1 MNNSKIEYLVGKKS
15 DLNGILKPFSN
26 EIISFL
32 DDFSRLIN
40 SRKSLK
46 IFPDIKALAFFCREK
61 NILNFKKKYYNPER
75 IRFGL
80 GLIFHITP
88 SNIPTNFMYS
98 LIFGLISGNANI
110 VKVPSRKF
118 DEIKIICDEIEYLLK
133 KRKHSKVKEMI
144 KILRYDSN
152 ENQIT
157 TDISEISDARL
168 IWGGDK
174 TIEQIRK
181 IKTKARTIDV
191 PFSDRYSISIINSDK
206 LLQLPNYKFNIFLKN
221 FYNDTYEVDQNAC
234 SSPHIILWEGSNKND
249 AKNLF
254 WNNLNIVVK
263 KNYNPP
269 NISSIDNYCRLSK
282 ELIENNNIKSFKLFN
297 KSLYVIKLKKIY
309 PEIFIE
315 KSKWGFFYECNIKNL
330 QNIHYLVNKK
340 LQTVT
345 YFGYSKKFMEKFFS
359 KYNFKG
365 IDRVV
370 PIGQALNINLVWDG
384 YDLTNK
390 LSREIE
396 IK

>member
-15 DLNGILKPFSN
+15 DLNVTLKPFSD

-46 IFPDIKALAFFCREK
+46 IFPDIKALAFFCRKK

-118 DEIKIICDEIEYLLK
+118 DEIKIICDEIGYLLK
-133 KRKHSKVKEMI
+133 KRKNSKVKNMI

-157 TDISEISDARL
+157 NDISEISDARL

-206 LLQLPNYKFNIFLKN
+206 LLQLPNYKFNILLKN

-234 SSPHIILWEGSNKND
+234 SSPHVILWQGGQKIA
-249 AKNLF
+249 AKKKF
-254 WNNLNIVVK
+254 WNNLNLLVK

-269 NISSIDNYCRLSK
+269 AISSIDNYCRLSK
-282 ELIENNNIKSFKLFN
+282 ELIENNNIHSFKLFN
-297 KSLYVIKLKKIY
+297 KALYVIKLKKIY

-315 KSKWGFFYECNIKNL
+315 KSKWGFFYECNINNL
-330 QNIHYLVNKK
+330 NNIHHLVKKK
-340 LQTVT
+340 LQTIT
-345 YFGYSKKFMEKFFS
+345 YFGYSKIFLEKFFS
-359 KYNFKG
+359 EYNFNG

-384 YDLTNK
+384 YDLTTK

-396 IK
+396 IR

>member
-15 DLNGILKPFSN
+15 DLNVTLKPFSD

-46 IFPDIKALAFFCREK
+46 IFPDIKALAFFCRKK

-118 DEIKIICDEIEYLLK
+118 DEIKIICDEIGYLLK
-133 KRKHSKVKEMI
+133 KRKNSKVKNMI

-157 TDISEISDARL
+157 NDISEISDARL

-206 LLQLPNYKFNIFLKN
+206 LLQLPNYKFNILLKN

-234 SSPHIILWEGSNKND
+234 SSPHVILWQGGQKIA
-249 AKNLF
+249 AKKKF
-254 WNNLNIVVK
+254 WNNLNLLVK

-269 NISSIDNYCRLSK
+269 AISSIDNYCRLSK
-282 ELIENNNIKSFKLFN
+282 ELIENNNIHSFKLFN
-297 KSLYVIKLKKIY
+297 KALYVIKLKKIY

-315 KSKWGFFYECNIKNL
+315 KSKWGFFYECNINNL
-330 QNIHYLVNKK
+330 NNIHHLVKKK
-340 LQTVT
+340 LQTIT
-345 YFGYSKKFMEKFFS
+345 YFGYSKIFLEKSFS
-359 KYNFKG
+359 EYNFNG

-384 YDLTNK
+384 YDLTTK

-396 IK
+396 IR

>member
-80 GLIFHITP
+80 GLVFHITP

-206 LLQLPNYKFNIFLKN
+206 LLQLPNYKFNILLKN

-234 SSPHIILWEGSNKND
+234 SSPHIILWQGGQKID
-249 AKNLF
+249 AKKKF
-254 WNNLNIVVK
+254 WNNLNLLVK

-269 NISSIDNYCRLSK
+269 AISSIDNYCRLSK
-282 ELIENNNIKSFKLFN
+282 ELIENNNIHSFKLFN
-297 KSLYVIKLKKIY
+297 KALYVIKLKKIY

-315 KSKWGFFYECNIKNL
+315 KSKWGFFYECNINNL
-330 QNIHYLVNKK
+330 KNIHHLVKKK
-340 LQTVT
+340 LQTIT
-345 YFGYSKKFMEKFFS
+345 YFGYSKIYLEKFFNE
-359 KYNFKG
+359 YNFNG

-396 IK
+396 IR

>member
-15 DLNGILKPFSN
+15 DLNGTLKPFSD

-46 IFPDIKALAFFCREK
+46 IFPDIKALAFFCRKK

-118 DEIKIICDEIEYLLK
+118 DEIKIICDEIGYLLK
-133 KRKHSKVKEMI
+133 KRKNSKVKNMI

-157 TDISEISDARL
+157 NDISEISDARL

-206 LLQLPNYKFNIFLKN
+206 LLQLPNYKFNILLKN

-234 SSPHIILWEGSNKND
+234 SSPHVILWQGGQKIA
-249 AKNLF
+249 AKKKF
-254 WNNLNIVVK
+254 WNNLNLLVK

-269 NISSIDNYCRLSK
+269 AISSIDNYCRLSK
-282 ELIENNNIKSFKLFN
+282 ELIENNNIHSFKLFN
-297 KSLYVIKLKKIY
+297 KALYVIKLKKIY

-315 KSKWGFFYECNIKNL
+315 KSKWGFFYECNINNL
-330 QNIHYLVNKK
+330 NNIHHLVKKK
-340 LQTVT
+340 LQTIT
-345 YFGYSKKFMEKFFS
+345 YFGYSKIFLKKFFS
-359 KYNFKG
+359 EYNFNG

-384 YDLTNK
+384 YDLTTK

-396 IK
+396 IR

>member
-1 MNNSKIEYLVGKKS
+1 
-15 DLNGILKPFSN
+15 
-26 EIISFL
+26 
-32 DDFSRLIN
+32 
-40 SRKSLK
+40 
-46 IFPDIKALAFFCREK
+46 
-61 NILNFKKKYYNPER
+61 
-75 IRFGL
+75 
-80 GLIFHITP
+80 
-88 SNIPTNFMYS
+88 MYS

-118 DEIKIICDEIEYLLK
+118 DEIKIICDEIGYLLK
-133 KRKHSKVKEMI
+133 KRKNSKVKNMI

-157 TDISEISDARL
+157 NDISEISDARL

-206 LLQLPNYKFNIFLKN
+206 LLQLPNYKFNILLKN

-234 SSPHIILWEGSNKND
+234 SSPHVILWQGGQKIA
-249 AKNLF
+249 AKKKF
-254 WNNLNIVVK
+254 WNNLNLLVK

-269 NISSIDNYCRLSK
+269 AISSIDNYCRLSK
-282 ELIENNNIKSFKLFN
+282 ELIENNNIHSFKLFN
-297 KSLYVIKLKKIY
+297 KALYVIKLKKIY

-315 KSKWGFFYECNIKNL
+315 KSKWGFFYECNINNL
-330 QNIHYLVNKK
+330 NNIHHLVKKK
-340 LQTVT
+340 LQTIT
-345 YFGYSKKFMEKFFS
+345 YFGYSKIFLEKFFS
-359 KYNFKG
+359 EYNFNG

-384 YDLTNK
+384 YDLTTK

-396 IK
+396 IR

>member
-1 MNNSKIEYLVGKKS
+1 MNNSRIDYLVGKKS
-15 DLNGILKPFSN
+15 ELDNILKPFS
-26 EIISFL
+26 EEVISFL

-40 SRKSLK
+40 SKKNLK
-46 IFPDIKALAFFCREK
+46 IFPDIKALAFFCRKK
-61 NILNFKKKYYNPER
+61 NILNFKKTYYNQKR

-118 DEIKIICDEIEYLLK
+118 DEIKIICEEIEYLLK
-133 KRKHSKVKEMI
+133 KRKHLTIKKMI
-144 KILRYDSN
+144 QILRYDSK

-157 TDISEISDARL
+157 SDISKISDARL

-174 TIEQIRK
+174 TIKEIRK
-181 IKTKARTIDV
+181 IETKAKTIDL
-191 PFSDRYSISIINSDK
+191 PFADRYSISIMNSDK
-206 LLQLPNYKFNIFLKN
+206 LLKLPNYKFNILLKN

-234 SSPHIILWEGSNKND
+234 SSPHIILWQGDKKNE
-249 AKNLF
+249 AKKKF
-254 WNNLNIVVK
+254 WNNLNLLVE

-269 NISSIDNYCRLSK
+269 AISSIDNYCRLSK
-282 ELIENNNIKSFKLFN
+282 ELIKNDNIHSFKLFN
-297 KSLYVIKLKKIY
+297 KALYVINLKKIY
-309 PEIFIE
+309 PEIFVE
-315 KSKWGFFYECNIKNL
+315 KSKWGFFYECNISNL
-330 QNIHYLVNKK
+330 KNIHYLVKKK
-340 LQTVT
+340 LQTIT
-345 YFGYSKKFMEKFFS
+345 YFGYSKKFLKKFFS
-359 KYNFKG
+359 EYNFNG

-384 YDLTNK
+384 YDLTTK

-396 IK
+396 IS